1 MERFKDN
8 REFMKSRFKDNREFM
23 KSRFKDEVISD
34 QNKEIKQPPLEKP
47 FDETGRIINLP
58 KPNKN
63 ILIKKEIHE
72 CINDRRSHREY
83 INCLISIDELSYLLW
98 STQGVHE
105 IRGDNYATVRT
116 VPSAGARHPFETY
129 LAVNKVEG
137 LQKGI
142 YRYLAIEHQLLF
154 LYEENDIEQKITDG
168 TLGQRFAGTA
178 AVNFIWSCTPYRGEW
193 RYDYRSHKVMLLD
206 AGHVCQNLYNS
217 CEALG
222 LGTCAIASYDQ
233 ELMDEM
239 TKIDGEE
246 EFVVYMAPVGR
257 V

>member
-8 REFMKSRFKDNREFM
+8 RELMKSRFKDNVVTDQD
-23 KSRFKDEVISD
+23 KDL
-34 QNKEIKQPPLEKP
+34 KQPNLTKP
-47 FDETGRIINLP
+47 FDDTARIINLP
-58 KPNKN
+58 KANEN
-63 ILIKKEIHE
+63 ILTKKEVHG

-83 INCLISIDELSYLLW
+83 IDCLISIDELSYLLW
-98 STQGVHE
+98 ATQGVEE
-105 IRGDNYATVRT
+105 IKGDNYATLRP

-129 LAVNKVEG
+129 LSVNRVEG

-142 YRYLAIEHQLLF
+142 YRYLPLEHQLLF
-154 LYEENDIEQKITDG
+154 VREEKEIAEKITEG
-168 TLGQRFAGTA
+168 ALKQSFAGDA
-178 AVNFIWSCTPYRGEW
+178 AVNFIWSCMPYRSEW

-206 AGHVCQNLYNS
+206 AGHVGQNLYTA

-233 ELMDEM
+233 EIMDKMVE
-239 TKIDGEE
+239 IDGEE